1 MKKEIRLS
9 MLLSTSIILNILE
22 SLIPIFNFPGIR
34 IGLANT
40 ITLIV
45 LYTYGSKD
53 AIYISILRV
62 LLVGILRTGL
72 FSIAFYF
79 SLFGSIFS
87 IISMIIFKK
96 TKLSIIGVSIV
107 GSIMHN
113 VGQITA
119 ALFLINTNLIYYMPI
134 LLITS
139 IITGTIIGFISKE
152 LLNFTQNS

>member
-9 MLLSTSIILNILE
+9 MLLSISIILNILE

-34 IGLANT
+34 MGLANI

-72 FSIAFYF
+72 FSVAFYF

-113 VGQITA
+113 VGQIIA

-139 IITGTIIGFISKE
+139 IITGTSIGFISKE

>member
-9 MLLSTSIILNILE
+9 MLLSISIILNILE

-34 IGLANT
+34 IGLANI

-113 VGQITA
+113 VGQIIA

>member
-9 MLLSTSIILNILE
+9 MLLSISIILNILE
-22 SLIPIFNFPGIR
+22 SFIPIFNFPGIR
-34 IGLANT
+34 IGLANI

-45 LYTYGSKD
+45 LYSYGSKD
-53 AIYISILRV
+53 AIYISVLRV
-62 LLVGILRTGL
+62 ILVGILRTGL
-72 FSIAFYF
+72 FSTTFYF

-96 TKLSIIGVSIV
+96 TKLSIIGVSII

-113 VGQITA
+113 IGQIIA
-119 ALFLINTNLIYYMPI
+119 ALILLNTNLMYYIP
-134 LLITS
+134 LLIITS

>member
-9 MLLSTSIILNILE
+9 MLLSISIILNILE
-22 SLIPIFNFPGIR
+22 SFIPIFNFPGIR

-107 GSIMHN
+107 GAIMHN
-113 VGQITA
+113 AGQIIA

>member
-9 MLLSTSIILNILE
+9 MLLSISIILNILE

-34 IGLANT
+34 IGLANI

-87 IISMIIFKK
+87 IISMIVFKK

-107 GSIMHN
+107 GAIMHN
-113 VGQITA
+113 VGQIIA

>member
-9 MLLSTSIILNILE
+9 MLLSISIILNILE
-22 SLIPIFNFPGIR
+22 SFIPIFNFPGIR

-87 IISMIIFKK
+87 VISMIIFKK

-113 VGQITA
+113 VGQIIA

>member
-9 MLLSTSIILNILE
+9 MLLSISIILNILE
-22 SLIPIFNFPGIR
+22 SFIPIFNFPGIR

>member
-9 MLLSTSIILNILE
+9 MLLSISIILNILE
-22 SLIPIFNFPGIR
+22 SFIPIFNFPGIR

-87 IISMIIFKK
+87 VISMIIFKK

-107 GSIMHN
+107 GAIMHN

>member
-9 MLLSTSIILNILE
+9 MLLSISIILNILE
-22 SLIPIFNFPGIR
+22 SFIPIFNFPGIR

-107 GSIMHN
+107 GAIMHN

>member
-9 MLLSTSIILNILE
+9 MLLSISIILNILE
-22 SLIPIFNFPGIR
+22 SFIPIFNFPGIR
-34 IGLANT
+34 IGLANI

-107 GSIMHN
+107 GAIMHN

>member
-9 MLLSTSIILNILE
+9 MLLSISIILNILE

-87 IISMIIFKK
+87 VISMIIFKK

-113 VGQITA
+113 VGQIIA

>member
-9 MLLSTSIILNILE
+9 MLLSISIILNILE

-34 IGLANT
+34 IGLANI

-72 FSIAFYF
+72 FSISFYF

-113 VGQITA
+113 VGQIIA

>member
-9 MLLSTSIILNILE
+9 MLLSISIILNILE

-34 IGLANT
+34 IGLANI

-72 FSIAFYF
+72 FSVAFYF

-113 VGQITA
+113 VGQIIA

>member
-9 MLLSTSIILNILE
+9 MLLSISIILNILE
-22 SLIPIFNFPGIR
+22 SFIPIFNFPGIR
-34 IGLANT
+34 IGLANI

-45 LYTYGSKD
+45 LYSYGSKD
-53 AIYISILRV
+53 AIYISVLRV
-62 LLVGILRTGL
+62 ILVGILRTGL
-72 FSIAFYF
+72 FSTTFYF

-96 TKLSIIGVSIV
+96 TKLSIIGVSII

-113 VGQITA
+113 IGQIIA
-119 ALFLINTNLIYYMPI
+119 ALILLNTNLIYYIP
-134 LLITS
+134 LLIITS

>member
-9 MLLSTSIILNILE
+9 MLLSISIILNILE
-22 SLIPIFNFPGIR
+22 SFIPIFNFPGIR
-34 IGLANT
+34 IGLANI

-45 LYTYGSKD
+45 LYSYGSKD
-53 AIYISILRV
+53 AIYISVLRV
-62 LLVGILRTGL
+62 ILVGILRTGL
-72 FSIAFYF
+72 FSTTFYF

-96 TKLSIIGVSIV
+96 TKLSIIGVSII

-113 VGQITA
+113 IGQIIA
-119 ALFLINTNLIYYMPI
+119 ALILLNTNLMYYIP
-134 LLITS
+134 LLIITS
-139 IITGTIIGFISKE
+139 IISGTIIGFISKE

>member
-9 MLLSTSIILNILE
+9 MLLSISIILNILE

>member
-9 MLLSTSIILNILE
+9 MLLSISIILNILE
-22 SLIPIFNFPGIR
+22 SFIPIFNFPGIR

-45 LYTYGSKD
+45 LYTYDSKD

>member
-9 MLLSTSIILNILE
+9 MLLSISIILNILE

-107 GSIMHN
+107 GAIMHN
-113 VGQITA
+113 AGQIIA

>member
-9 MLLSTSIILNILE
+9 MLLSISIILNILE
-22 SLIPIFNFPGIR
+22 SFIPIFNFPGIR
-34 IGLANT
+34 IGLANI

-72 FSIAFYF
+72 FSVAFYF

-113 VGQITA
+113 VGQIIA

>member
-9 MLLSTSIILNILE
+9 MLLSISIILNILE

-113 VGQITA
+113 VGQIIA

>member
-9 MLLSTSIILNILE
+9 MLLSISIILNILE

-34 IGLANT
+34 IGLANI

-96 TKLSIIGVSIV
+96 TKLSIIGVSII
-107 GSIMHN
+107 GAIMHN
-113 VGQITA
+113 VGQIIA

>member
-9 MLLSTSIILNILE
+9 MLLSISIILNILE

-34 IGLANT
+34 IGLANI

-107 GSIMHN
+107 GAIMHN
-113 VGQITA
+113 VGQIIA

>member
-9 MLLSTSIILNILE
+9 MLLSISIILNILE

-34 IGLANT
+34 IGLANI

-72 FSIAFYF
+72 FSISFYF

-96 TKLSIIGVSIV
+96 TKLSIIGVSII
-107 GSIMHN
+107 GAIMHN
-113 VGQITA
+113 VGQIIA